1 MNVRNLIQFL
11 IILSAVSVLTGEQ
24 PDPSRHGRPPGPQ
37 DPLEQLLFPP
47 ELIVHHQ
54 NTIGL
59 SEEQKE
65 LFKGEISRA
74 RAEVSDLEWEL
85 RNAVETMT
93 SLLRQDHV
101 SEGAVLEQLDTV
113 LSLEH
118 QIKKTHLSLV
128 IRIKNQ
134 LSPEQQQTLMRLKER
149 MRSQGKG

>member
-1 MNVRNLIQFL
+1 MNVSKPYSVPNNLERRFCPNRR
-11 IILSAVSVLTGEQ
+11 TT
-24 PDPSRHGRPPGPQ
+24 RPVKTRSSPGPQ

-113 LSLEH
+113 AQSRA
-118 QIKKTHLSLV
+118 S
-128 IRIKNQ
+128 N
-134 LSPEQQQTLMRLKER
+134 
-149 MRSQGKG
+149 